1 MCYSPKIN
9 LQIKWNF
16 SEYPNKFLIRYMI
29 LKLYVKKYILK
40 KNMKKWYEKICLN
53 NYQNISFPQQ
63 SALRAR
69 PGQLHCWDLSIWHR
83 VWHGLCHHHH
93 PSWDPNLPLSSLSY
107 LLANKASL
115 AGLTHLLYLLH
126 SYLLLLQTTVPR
138 AHQHVKPQHMP
149 AHTAPPLL

>member
-53 NYQNISFPQQ
+53 NYQNIS
-63 SALRAR
+63 
-69 PGQLHCWDLSIWHR
+69 
-83 VWHGLCHHHH
+83 
-93 PSWDPNLPLSSLSY
+93 
-107 LLANKASL
+107 
-115 AGLTHLLYLLH
+115 
-126 SYLLLLQTTVPR
+126 
-138 AHQHVKPQHMP
+138 
-149 AHTAPPLL
+149 